1 METQVQLDPEHQGRI
16 EVLASNM
23 GIRKRLLLE
32 DVVAMGIGEAEDF
45 HLAAEAADRVRRGE
59 EELLSWDEVMRDLG
73 LDD

>member
-1 METQVQLDPEHQGRI
+1 MEAQVQLDPEHQGRI

-45 HLAAEAADRVRRGE
+45 HLAAESDDRVRGGE
-59 EELLSWDEVMRDLG
+59 EVLSWDEAMRELG